1 LCYSKEVSL
10 IAGGTIFSFSTIN
23 FIKYKLYEC
32 FKGFTKSDRQ
42 RQMILWLTL
51 GYLSIGVHQ
60 ILEFFAIHLES
71 HIIYKFGLISSI
83 SAMYFNMRATESLLF
98 KNYGSRIYLLLIVLC
113 SVHIFSR
120 DMSFQN
126 HHFYIRGE
134 SHFYW
139 GAVWMLLF
147 LYWNFLHLFTF
158 FKTKKKIA
166 LLLPFCSL
174 NLSFILSAL
183 YCYSIGLYQEV
194 NGHNNLASVCGGLLS
209 NFEIV
214 FDAPSIWCVFA
225 TLQGPLLLYF
235 SRFVYTRDIFN
246 NSAQNVSV
254 KYPILL
260 TLLLVSIIFISL
272 PLFSALS
279 YKMILK

>member
-1 LCYSKEVSL
+1 MCYSKEVSL

-158 FKTKKKIA
+158 FKTKKKVA

-174 NLSFILSAL
+174 NLSAI
-183 YCYSIGLYQEV
+183 IQ
-194 NGHNNLASVCGGLLS
+194 
-209 NFEIV
+209 
-214 FDAPSIWCVFA
+214 
-225 TLQGPLLLYF
+225 
-235 SRFVYTRDIFN
+235 
-246 NSAQNVSV
+246 
-254 KYPILL
+254 PI
-260 TLLLVSIIFISL
+260 
-272 PLFSALS
+272 
-279 YKMILK
+279 